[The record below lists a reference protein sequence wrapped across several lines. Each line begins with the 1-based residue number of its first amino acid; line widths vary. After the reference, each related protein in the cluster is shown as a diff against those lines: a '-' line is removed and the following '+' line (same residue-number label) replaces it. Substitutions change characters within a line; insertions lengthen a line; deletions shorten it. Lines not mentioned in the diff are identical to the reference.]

1 MTETHL
7 GYETSTAAATS
18 QPCRRANRAQF
29 VRNRSRG
36 HAVLLRRVR
45 RGAHSSHN
53 RSRARVTGFALP
65 VLVEEFLSPFRQIAT
80 ATRFRHGVTVEVGR
94 PIAGVRVLGAE
105 MPRAGLSARQTN
117 APSRRSAS
125 PIAEARSPKAAPSD
139 STSRSLQTPAP
150 GSFSLAR
157 SAKPLRSRASKPGIA
172 PRSPSVDSFFAHT
185 TRICGHGRPW
195 NTPHLSRTPARR
207 RGSHTDRCYAAASR
221 ARGRRERTHPSC
233 RVDRPGT

>member
-1 MTETHL
+1 M
-7 GYETSTAAATS
+7 
-18 QPCRRANRAQF
+18 
-29 VRNRSRG
+29 
-36 HAVLLRRVR
+36 
-45 RGAHSSHN
+45 
-53 RSRARVTGFALP
+53 
-65 VLVEEFLSPFRQIAT
+65 SPFRQIAT

-150 GSFSLAR
+150 GSFSLAQ

-172 PRSPSVDSFFAHT
+172 PRSPSADSFFCARNAHL
-185 TRICGHGRPW
+185 RPW
-195 NTPHLSRTPARR
+195 STLEHSSPIEDACTSSWESHRWVLRRGFSSSRRSRADASVVSSGPTRDLTPARD
-207 RGSHTDRCYAAASR
+207 GLAI
-221 ARGRRERTHPSC
+221 ARTQPTGRRATNRGVPVHTGFCGCTYRSPDGEPAITC
-233 RVDRPGT
+233 R